1 MLKSLRNSVKSP
13 FMKLFLLL
21 LVLGFGLWGIG
32 DISTGL
38 ITKKNEAIS
47 SNYNTI
53 STNEVLME
61 FEKTKNLVAPNIS
74 REEAIQ
80 YGLLNDVIGRLA
92 REMLY
97 NAEANRLG
105 LGITEKILKD
115 KIKDENEFR
124 DENNNF

>member
-1 MLKSLRNSVKSP
+1 M
-13 FMKLFLLL
+13 
-21 LVLGFGLWGIG
+21 GYWGYING
-32 DISTGL
+32 TYN
-38 ITKKNEAIS
+38 KKNEAIS

-53 STNEVLME
+53 STNEVVME

-105 LGITEKILKD
+105 LGITENILKSM
-115 KIKDENEFR
+115 NGL
-124 DENNNF
+124 N

>member
-53 STNEVLME
+53 STNEVVME

-80 YGLLNDVIGRLA
+80 YGLLND
-92 REMLY
+92 
-97 NAEANRLG
+97 ANS
-105 LGITEKILKD
+105 
-115 KIKDENEFR
+115 
-124 DENNNF
+124 